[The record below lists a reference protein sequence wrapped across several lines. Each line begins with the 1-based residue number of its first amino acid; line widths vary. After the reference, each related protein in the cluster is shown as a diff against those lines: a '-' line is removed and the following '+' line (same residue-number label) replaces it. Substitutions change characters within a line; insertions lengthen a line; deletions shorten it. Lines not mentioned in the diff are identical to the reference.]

1 METVRLQKY
10 LAECGVAS
18 RRKSEE
24 YITSGFVKVNGK
36 VVTELG
42 TKIDPEKDKVEV
54 LSQAGNI
61 MQIIKSNN
69 NQNDEVAHING
80 VGKNETGSSFSLE
93 ENEDGSVNSYELK
106 PEKKVYILLN
116 KPVGYVTTVNDEKGR
131 STVMEL
137 LKDVKEKIVPVGRLD
152 MFTSGLLLFSNDGE
166 FINKVTHP
174 KHETTKTYIVKTRGV
189 PKEKDLEKLRNGV
202 KIEDYITSPAK
213 VELLLKDNTNDVA
226 RIWIQIHEG
235 RNRQVRKMCEAI
247 GLSVI
252 ALKREGVGDL
262 TCEGVN
268 RGEWRYLTAEEVE
281 GIMNN

>member
-1 METVRLQKY
+1 MEKVRLQKY
-10 LAECGVAS
+10 LAECGIAS

-24 YITSGFVKVNGK
+24 YIVSGFVKVNGE

-42 TKIDPEKDKVEV
+42 TKIDPEVDKVEV
-54 LSQAGNI
+54 KSKSGNLEEI
-61 MQIIKSNN
+61 IQGNALEEIIK
-69 NQNDEVAHING
+69 
-80 VGKNETGSSFSLE
+80 
-93 ENEDGSVNSYELK
+93 
-106 PEKKVYILLN
+106 PEQKVYILLN

-137 LKDVKEKIVPVGRLD
+137 LKDVKEKVVPVGRLD
-152 MFTSGLLLFSNDGE
+152 MYTSGLLLFSNDGE

-202 KIEDYITSPAK
+202 KIDDYITSPAK
-213 VELLLKDNTNDVA
+213 VELLLKDNTNDIS

-252 ALKREGVGDL
+252 ALKREGVGNL
-262 TCEGVN
+262 SCEGVK
-268 RGEWRYLTAEEVE
+268 RGEWRYLTDEEVK
-281 GIMNN
+281 GIMDGE

>member
-1 METVRLQKY
+1 MELIRLQKY

-18 RRKSEE
+18 RRKAEE
-24 YITSGFVKVNGK
+24 YITSGFVKVNGV

-42 TKIDPEKDKVEV
+42 TKIDPKKDKVEV
-54 LSQAGNI
+54 KSQAGNI
-61 MQIIKSNN
+61 MQIVSQVENN
-69 NQNDEVAHING
+69 EEDLREV
-80 VGKNETGSSFSLE
+80 
-93 ENEDGSVNSYELK
+93 K
-106 PEKKVYILLN
+106 PENKVYILLN
-116 KPVGYVTTVNDEKGR
+116 KPVGYVTTVSDEKGR

-213 VELLLKDNTNDVA
+213 VELLLKDNTNDIA

-252 ALKREGVGDL
+252 ALKREGVGNL

-268 RGEWRYLTAEEVE
+268 RGEWRYLTPEEVQN
-281 GIMNN
+281 IMDN